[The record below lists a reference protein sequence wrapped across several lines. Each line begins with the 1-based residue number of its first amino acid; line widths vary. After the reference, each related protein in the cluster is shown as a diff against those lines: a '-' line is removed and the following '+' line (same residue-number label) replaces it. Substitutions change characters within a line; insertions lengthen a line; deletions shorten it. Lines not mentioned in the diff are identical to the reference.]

1 MRKTAPPPK
10 RGLGGGVERLGKYVS
25 APMTQ
30 QGLRVAVIFGGPSVE
45 HDVSIISAQQLMA
58 VMEPRHEPIPVYLA
72 RDGRCWTGDAL
83 REIGAFGRDEPA
95 GAEPCELRLGRDGAP
110 FAAPGGS
117 RFKGDRELQVDV
129 AVCAIHGTGGEDGS
143 LLGALELSGVPY
155 VGGGVAPAAVAMDKR
170 LAKLVFAEAGI
181 EVAPHTL
188 VRREEFTRDREAAI
202 DRAAGEQGMPC
213 YVKPATLG
221 SSIGVAR
228 VTAREEL
235 EEALE
240 LCFELDRTGLVE
252 PALDDFVEVNV
263 AILGSRSTEL
273 RASAI
278 EQPVREAEAALSFE
292 DKYLRGAGKG
302 AEAKSGAEGGKAG
315 GASEGMA
322 SADRLIPAPISDA
335 AADALV
341 SAAKTAHHALGFFGV
356 VRYDFFL
363 KDSDGAPRVV
373 LNEPNT
379 VPGSFAFYLF
389 EPAGLPFQ
397 ELADALLDLAFS
409 EAAERNATTRTFESV
424 LIAEHQRR

>member
-1 MRKTAPPPK
+1 
-10 RGLGGGVERLGKYVS
+10 
-25 APMTQ
+25 MTQ
-30 QGLRVAVIFGGPSVE
+30 QGLRVAVLFGGPSVE

-58 VMEPRHEPIPVYLA
+58 VMSPKHEPIPVYLA
-72 RDGRCWTGDAL
+72 RDGRWWTGDAL
-83 REIGAFGRDEPA
+83 KKIGAFGGGEPE

-110 FAAPGGS
+110 FVAPGSS
-117 RFKGDRELQVDV
+117 RFRGDRELQVDV
-129 AVCAIHGTGGEDGS
+129 AVNSIHGTGGEDGS
-143 LLGALELSGVPY
+143 LLGALELSGIPY
-155 VGGGVAPAAVAMDKR
+155 AGGGVTAAAVSMDKH
-170 LAKLVFAEAGI
+170 LTKLVVAEAGI

-188 VRREEFTRDREAAI
+188 IHREEFARDRVAVLG
-202 DRAAGEQGMPC
+202 RAAEQGFPC

-228 VTAREEL
+228 ATTPEEL

-240 LCFELDRTGLVE
+240 LSFELDRKALVE

-263 AILGSRSTEL
+263 AILGSRAGEL

-278 EQPVREAEAALSFE
+278 EQPVRESDAALSFE

-302 AEAKSGAEGGKAG
+302 KAVREGGGKTG
-315 GASEGMA
+315 DGASEGMA
-322 SADRLIPAPISDA
+322 SADRIIPAPISDA
-335 AADALV
+335 AADAIV
-341 SAAKTAHHALGFFGV
+341 DAAKRAHRALGFFGV

-363 KDSDGAPRVV
+363 KDDGGALRVV

-389 EPAGLPFQ
+389 EPAGLSFPD
-397 ELADALLDLAFS
+397 LADALLDLAFS

-424 LIAEHQRR
+424 LISEHQRR

>member
-1 MRKTAPPPK
+1 
-10 RGLGGGVERLGKYVS
+10 
-25 APMTQ
+25 MTQ
-30 QGLRVAVIFGGPSVE
+30 PGLRVAVLFGGPSVE

-58 VMEPRHEPIPVYLA
+58 VMEPRHTPIPVYLA
-72 RDGRCWTGDAL
+72 RDGRWWTGDAL
-83 REIGAFGRDEPA
+83 REIGSFGAEDPA
-95 GAEPCELRLGRDGAP
+95 GAEPCELRLGRDGAA

-117 RFKGDRELQVDV
+117 RFKGDRELGVDV
-129 AVCAIHGTGGEDGS
+129 VVCAIHGTGGEDGS
-143 LLGALELSGVPY
+143 VLGALELSGIPY

-181 EVAPHTL
+181 EVAPHAL
-188 VRREEFTRDREAAI
+188 VHREDFTRDRDGTLA
-202 DRAAGEQGMPC
+202 RAAEQGLPS

-228 VTAREEL
+228 VSTGEEL

-240 LCFELDRTGLVE
+240 LCFELDRTGLIE

-263 AILGSRSTEL
+263 AVLGSRSTEL

-278 EQPVREAEAALSFE
+278 EQPVRNAGAALSFE
-292 DKYLRGAGKG
+292 DKYLRGGGKGAAGKG
-302 AEAKSGAEGGKAG
+302 GAEGGKSG
-315 GASEGMA
+315 SSEGMA
-322 SADRLIPAPISDA
+322 SADRIIPAPISDA

-341 SAAKTAHHALGFFGV
+341 DAAKRAHRALGFFGV

-363 KDSDGAPRVV
+363 KDDEGSPRVV

-389 EPAGLPFQ
+389 EPAGLPFPD
-397 ELADALLDLAFS
+397 LADALLDLAFA
-409 EAAERNATTRTFESV
+409 EAAERGATTRTFESV
-424 LIAEHQRR
+424 LIAAHQGR

>member
-1 MRKTAPPPK
+1 MP
-10 RGLGGGVERLGKYVS
+10 
-25 APMTQ
+25 Q
-30 QGLRVAVIFGGPSVE
+30 QGQRVAVLFGGPSVE

-58 VMEPRHEPIPVYLA
+58 VMEPRHDPIPVYLA
-72 RDGRCWTGDAL
+72 RDGRWWTGDAL
-83 REIGAFGRDEPA
+83 RDIGSFGGDEPA

-117 RFKGDRELQVDV
+117 RFRGDRELNADV

-143 LLGALELSGVPY
+143 LLGALELSGIPY
-155 VGGGVAPAAVAMDKR
+155 VGGGVSPAAVAMDKR
-170 LAKLVFAEAGI
+170 LAKLVFSEAGI

-188 VRREEFTRDREAAI
+188 IHREEFTRERASAI
-202 DRAAGEQGMPC
+202 ERAHGDQGTPS

-221 SSIGVAR
+221 SSIGVGRA
-228 VTAREEL
+228 TSREEL

-240 LCFELDRTGLVE
+240 LCFELDRTALVE

-263 AILGSRSTEL
+263 AILGSRGTEL
-273 RASAI
+273 RASVI
-278 EQPVREAEAALSFE
+278 EQPVRGEEAALSFE
-292 DKYLRGAGKG
+292 DKYLRGGKG
-302 AEAKSGAEGGKAG
+302 GAGEAKRAGGGGKAG

-335 AADALV
+335 AAEAV
-341 SAAKTAHHALGFFGV
+341 EATGKKAHHALGFFGV

-363 KDSDGAPRVV
+363 KDEEGAPPRVV

-389 EPAGLPFQ
+389 EPAGLPFD
-397 ELADALLDLAFS
+397 ELADALLDIAFA